1 MTVSALIPR
10 FSVRVQGYADGP
22 VDCNAQTRDCFHLAA
37 DVSQLMGTPAV
48 CSIMR
53 RCEAWMKEAAEA
65 NVDETD
71 QKRLAASV
79 AELHGLLKEL

>member
-1 MTVSALIPR
+1 
-10 FSVRVQGYADGP
+10 
-22 VDCNAQTRDCFHLAA
+22 
-37 DVSQLMGTPAV
+37 
-48 CSIMR
+48 MR

-71 QKRLAASV
+71 QKRLTASI